1 MTFGKNEYLLSFW
14 EETAKFFLL
23 GGGVQLIFSYNLLY
37 KDIYTPET
45 LSFIP
50 LGGKSEVFPTQSP
63 IEFLFLFIVYGY
75 LYPWYLVFY
84 LTITM
89 TTMRPIFLSVNFFVL
104 IQNIVHFRPVKKKK
118 RRTATKSGILSRSRF
133 AKLGDRDKK
142 VSPSSATATNFKM
155 RGGRYRRP
163 RQKCVADFGD
173 RDRFQSEGRPV
184 SATATKKCRPL
195 RRPRQIS
202 K

>member
-1 MTFGKNEYLLSFW
+1 M
-14 EETAKFFLL
+14 
-23 GGGVQLIFSYNLLY
+23 
-37 KDIYTPET
+37 
-45 LSFIP
+45 SFILP
-50 LGGKSEVFPTQSP
+50 PYCPWQLGLILYVKFKLLPVVVLNKCLWNTLNDHENPKVRICLIGVWGEGGWGTCVLVLFMWNIIDTDRWQRQETFTLFHDKHSYIGVPSSE
-63 IEFLFLFIVYGY
+63 
-75 LYPWYLVFY
+75 
-84 LTITM
+84 
-89 TTMRPIFLSVNFFVL
+89 
-104 IQNIVHFRPVKKKK
+104 KKK

>member
-1 MTFGKNEYLLSFW
+1 MKTRNFLCKYFQLPEVRYFFFTLSSIINKVILVKNDFW
-14 EETAKFFLL
+14 SEWIPFILL
-23 GGGVQLIFSYNLLY
+23 GGNSEVFPTREGGGQLIFSYNLLY

-104 IQNIVHFRPVKKKK
+104 IQNIVHR
-118 RRTATKSGILSRSRF
+118 
-133 AKLGDRDKK
+133 
-142 VSPSSATATNFKM
+142 
-155 RGGRYRRP
+155 
-163 RQKCVADFGD
+163 
-173 RDRFQSEGRPV
+173 
-184 SATATKKCRPL
+184 
-195 RRPRQIS
+195 
-202 K
+202 